1 MSTSALN
8 KVKNAV
14 RSLRRTVFSTKFVPV
29 LKGTI
34 AYTLALSLIMVN
46 GFADLSEFPPALA
59 SILILTIAGNVGG
72 PIGATLQ
79 AAFLA
84 LTGIAIGGLAFYA
97 LANLHESHVAQGFV
111 FFIFVYVAALIKA
124 RGQRWFGFSLF
135 AVLMAFNGI
144 YTSVLLN
151 GYNAAYLRAYLEA
164 YAWGGAIVLA
174 VNLLIWPR
182 SSEKELRQTLVLS
195 LEHIGTFAHLLSKT
209 YTMTI
214 TEDEKKVRD
223 HLAQSLRADFGFLN
237 QKIADTTVE
246 INFSKYSMAD
256 YTHFVGRTR
265 ALQIAAIS
273 AYSSLLGLEDKDVD
287 LFKTHFLPS
296 TRQSFLVFRR
306 SVDITLKEIGA
317 ALACKPLDD
326 YKNQPGYSDYL
337 DLEDQRAGSQDT
349 INDVVP
355 GNIEGLSAEIQRA
368 EQDIEFQLRLVSRR
382 LETEVDGVEDHDES
396 SPATPTVVRSSAP
409 SSRPATG
416 NKPPASEK
424 GGTPPNATAK
434 GPHKC
439 GVERI
444 APTFEKFALV
454 QQHILSEIL
463 ATGAL
468 HGHDQKLRLHLPQPS
483 LHTAWGIGTGGTN
496 TPRTTAPPRRSE
508 LDLLIGRPDERTP
521 EDEEEEAEQTA
532 NHHSLLRVY
541 SFIFAMRIYV
551 QQLEWYHRDA
561 VRFQSD
567 TGKHAPRRMQFH
579 FFQRLANPHMT
590 TLHSIN
596 FTPPQAKFAG
606 APVED
611 PVDVDDRDLGFKEAM
626 ALLEQRTYTPQKKTL
641 WQRVKQLEHAARSPM
656 SIFALK
662 TAAGAIVFAMLL
674 FAPTTRQFFINY
686 SLTGGL
692 LTLIVSISPTLGQS
706 LLAFVLQIAGSGL
719 GYLWGVALLEMFRG
733 VGGYAFNPFGI
744 VALLSLSSLPFFYL
758 IYYNPKFFVLS
769 LLALNS
775 AGVLV
780 VTEWIYVEHWHRPF
794 DTPIFRAGKAVTSL
808 GIALGISVIFQVF
821 ILRNPARRTLR
832 KALADLTYSML
843 SYYTLFHA
851 YVRAVV
857 PVALDDYRPP
867 RSAICRV
874 EKELKRRELKM
885 QRQLIDMNP
894 LLVFAAAEVD
904 FTSPFRADLAAKV
917 MRCNQMM
924 LDRLKEARSV
934 IGVDVV
940 PDIITRE
947 FSARLYAYR
956 RRNIRLAKASLYTC
970 ASSLASKAPLPSE
983 TPAKLFLKGNMGDFL
998 HDAML
1003 ISSHMS
1009 RTEEGKEAILNG
1021 ELTRYWAYVM
1031 TITSLSEQ
1039 LITLEETC
1047 HELFGDV
1054 DSTLL

>member
-1 MSTSALN
+1 MLMSALHS
-8 KVKNAV
+8 V
-14 RSLRRTVFSTKFVPV
+14 RRVVFSTQFVPV
-29 LKGTI
+29 LKGALTYTI
-34 AYTLALSLIMVN
+34 ALSLIMVR
-46 GFADLSEFPPALA
+46 GFTDLSEYPPALA
-59 SILILTIAGNVGG
+59 SMLILTIAGNTGG
-72 PIGATLQ
+72 PIGSTLQ

-84 LTGIAIGGLAFYA
+84 TTGVAVGGLGFLV
-97 LANLHESHVAQGFV
+97 LAHLHESHTAQGFV
-111 FFIFVYVAALIKA
+111 FFIFVYVAALIRA
-124 RGQRWFGFSLF
+124 RGFKWFGFSLF
-135 AVLMAFNGI
+135 SVLMAFNGI

-151 GYNAAYLRAYLEA
+151 GFSAAYLRAYLKA
-164 YAWGGAIVLA
+164 YAWGVAIGLV

-182 SSEKELRQTLVLS
+182 SSEQDLRQTLVLS
-195 LEHIGTFAHLLSKT
+195 LEHIGTFAQLLSKT

-214 TEDEKKVRD
+214 TEEEKEVRD
-223 HLAQSLRADFGFLN
+223 KLAQSLRADFGLLN
-237 QKIADTTVE
+237 QKIADTSVE
-246 INFSKYSMAD
+246 INFSKYSMSD

-273 AYSSLLGLEDKDVD
+273 AYSSLLSMEGKDGD
-287 LFKTHFLPS
+287 LFKSHFLPS

-306 SVDITLKEIGA
+306 SVEITLKEIMA
-317 ALACKPLDD
+317 ALADKPLDD
-326 YKNQPGYSDYL
+326 YKNRPGHTEV
-337 DLEDQRAGSQDT
+337 DLEEQRGVGQGSIHDGVT
-349 INDVVP
+349 
-355 GNIEGLSAEIQRA
+355 GTMEGLSAELQRA
-368 EQDIEFQLRLVSRR
+368 EKDIDVQLRAVSRR
-382 LETEVDGVEDHDES
+382 LETEVDGANDES
-396 SPATPTVVRSSAP
+396 AAHSSVP
-409 SSRPATG
+409 SSRPATD
-416 NKPPASEK
+416 NVQPVTEK
-424 GGTPPNATAK
+424 LDAHDVTPPTTATTF
-434 GPHKC
+434 

-468 HGHDQKLRLHLPQPS
+468 HGSDQKLRLHLPQPS
-483 LHTAWGIGTGGTN
+483 LHAAWGIGTGGTD
-496 TPRTTAPPRRSE
+496 TPRTTVPRQHSE
-508 LDLLIGRPDERTP
+508 LDLLLGRPDERTP
-521 EDEEEEAEQTA
+521 EEEKEEAEQTA

-551 QQLEWYHRDA
+551 QQLERYHREA
-561 VRFQSD
+561 VRFESR
-567 TGKHAPRRMQFH
+567 TGKPAPRRLQFRL
-579 FFQRLANPHMT
+579 FQHLANPHKT

-606 APVED
+606 SPVED
-611 PVDVDDRDLGFKEAM
+611 PVALADEADERDLGFKEAM

-641 WQRVKQLEHAARSPM
+641 LQRLKQIERAARSPT

-674 FAPTTRQFFINY
+674 FATTTRAFFIKY

-692 LTLIVSISPTLGQS
+692 LTLMVSISPTLGQS

-744 VALLSLSSLPFFYL
+744 VAMIFVSSLPFFYL
-758 IYYNPKFFVLS
+758 IYYYPKFFVFS

-775 AGVLV
+775 TGVLV
-780 VTEWIYVEHWHRPF
+780 VSEWIYVEYWHRPF
-794 DTPIFRAGKAVTSL
+794 DTPIFRAGKAITAL
-808 GIALGISVIFQVF
+808 GIALGIAVVFQVF

-832 KALADLTYSML
+832 KALAGLTYSML

-851 YVRAVV
+851 YVQAVV
-857 PVALDDYRPP
+857 PVALDEYRPP
-867 RSAICRV
+867 RSAIMRL
-874 EKELKRRELKM
+874 EKELKRREWKM
-885 QRQLIDMNP
+885 QKQLIDMIP
-894 LLVFAAAEVD
+894 LLIFAAAEVD
-904 FTSPFRADLAAKV
+904 FISPFRADLAAKI
-917 MRCNQMM
+917 MRCHQTM

-970 ASSLASKAPLPSE
+970 AASLASKAPLPGE
-983 TPAKLFLKGNMGDFL
+983 TPAKLLMTGNVGDFL

-1003 ISSHMS
+1003 ISSHIS
-1009 RTEEGKEAILNG
+1009 RTEEGKEAIMNG

-1047 HELFGDV
+1047 HELCGDL
-1054 DSTLL
+1054 DATLL